1 MTDDELLR
9 QAIEMSRGLTRRRF
23 LRNAGLGAGA
33 LALGPAALAACGD
46 SKTSTASGSGS
57 GSGGGK
63 NLTISTWD
71 AYIDAGTSGDP
82 QYSGGTLDAFSKSTG
97 IKVDYKVDYN
107 DNDEYFNKVFSPFLG
122 KGKPIA
128 PDLVVPTYWMAA
140 RILGLKWIEKL
151 PLDKIPNHTNL
162 DASYL
167 NLSWDKGAKYQMP
180 WQAGLTGIA
189 YDPALTGRELK
200 SFDDLLD
207 PAFKGKIGML
217 TEMRDTVGLA
227 MLSQGA
233 DVTKPNM
240 AAAGKA
246 LDVIEKAKSDGQIR
260 AFTGNEYLASLESG
274 DFVACLA
281 WSGDIVQMKKPGIKF
296 VIPEAGGMQWFDTM
310 VIPNG
315 ATNTDSA
322 AAWMNYV
329 YDPVHAAKISAFVKY
344 VSPVKGVRDE
354 LVKMGGAAAALADSQ
369 ILFPDDATKKRLSV
383 FADLSSK
390 DEIELQNRFNKI
402 TGA

>member
-1 MTDDELLR
+1 MTDEELLR
-9 QAIEMSRGLTRRRF
+9 QAIEMSRGLSRRRF

-33 LALGPAALAACGD
+33 FALGPAVLAACGD
-46 SKTSTASGSGS
+46 DSTSTATDSGSS
-57 GSGGGK
+57 SGGGK
-63 NLTISTWD
+63 KLTISTWD
-71 AYIDAGTSGDP
+71 AYIDTDSSGDP
-82 QYSGGTLDAFSKSTG
+82 KYSGGTLDAFSKLTG
-97 IKVDYKVDYN
+97 INVDYKVDYN

-122 KGKPIA
+122 KGKTIA
-128 PDLVVPTYWMAA
+128 PDVVMPTYWMAA
-140 RILGLKWIEKL
+140 RLLGLEWIEEL
-151 PLDKIPNHTNL
+151 PLDKIPNHSNL
-162 DASYL
+162 DDSYL
-167 NLSWDKGAKYQMP
+167 NLSWDAGAKHQMP

-189 YDPALTGRELK
+189 YDPALTGRELT

-233 DVTKPNM
+233 DVTKSNM
-240 AAAGKA
+240 DAAGKA
-246 LDVIEKAKSDGQIR
+246 LDLIEQAKSDGQIR

-274 DFVACLA
+274 DFVACIA
-281 WSGDIVQMKKPGIKF
+281 WSGDIVQMTKPGIKF

-310 VIPNG
+310 VIPKG

-329 YDPVHAAKISAFVKY
+329 YDPVNAAKITAFVKY
-344 VSPVKGVRDE
+344 VSPVKGVHDE
-354 LVKMGGAAAALADSQ
+354 LIKLGGDAAALADSP
-369 ILFPDDATKKRLSV
+369 ILFPDDETKKRLNV
-383 FADLSSK
+383 FAELSSK
-390 DEIELQNRFNKI
+390 DEIALQDRFNKI